1 MKRYKFTKTFTYDG
15 KRYYIRANSELE
27 LGMKYQKRLEDLKA
41 NHVIINSNMTLGDWA
56 RKCVETYKTSSSE
69 DARDRYLDFTEKYIV
84 SEIGHYKLKDVRPIM
99 CQSLINKYE
108 GMSKYTI
115 GQVYQKLNFI
125 FRKAVDNGLINSN
138 PAADI
143 SKPTGTLNKRR
154 SLTAEEQE
162 VFVKCALKHQ
172 YAIYFMLIYLCGC
185 RPSEAAKIK
194 YEDIVVSKERKYIH
208 VRGTKSAAADRYV
221 PLPDM
226 LDDLLAGSTG
236 YLITTSQNNTLSHK
250 KRLFAW
256 KSLVRDINIEM
267 GCKMYRNQLI
277 PPYPFGDDLSTY
289 SLRHTYCT
297 NLQKKGVDI
306 RTAQYLM
313 GHSDIKMTANIYT
326 HTTLDSLDD
335 SWDMI
340 NAK

>member
-1 MKRYKFTKTFTYDG
+1 MKKYKFTKTFTYDG

-56 RKCVETYKTSSSE
+56 RKCIETYKTNSSE
-69 DARDRYLDFTEKYIV
+69 DARERYLDFTEKYIV
-84 SEIGHYKLKDVRPIM
+84 NEIGHYKLKDIRPIM

-108 GMSKYTI
+108 GMSKYMI

-125 FRKAVDNGLINSN
+125 FRKAVDNGLININ

-143 SKPTGTLNKRR
+143 SKPIGTVKKRR
-154 SLTAEEQE
+154 SLTVEEQK

-185 RPSEAAKIK
+185 RPSEAAIVK
-194 YEDIVVSKERKYIH
+194 YDDIIISNDRKYIH
-208 VRGTKSAAADRYV
+208 VRGTKSEAADRYV
-221 PLPDM
+221 PLPDK
-226 LDDLLAGSTG
+226 LLTILNGSSG
-236 YLITTSQNNTLSHK
+236 YLVTTSKGNPLSKK
-250 KRLFAW
+250 KRILVW
-256 KSLVRDINIEM
+256 NSLVRDINIEM

-277 PPYPFGDDLSTY
+277 PPYPFSEDISTY

-313 GHSDIKMTANIYT
+313 GHSDIQMTANIYT
-326 HTTLDSLDD
+326 HTTLESLDSD
-335 SWDMI
+335 WDKI
-340 NAK
+340 NSK

>member
-154 SLTAEEQE
+154 SLTSEEQE
-162 VFVKCALKHQ
+162 IFVKCALKHQ
-172 YAIYFMLIYLCGC
+172 YAIYFMLIYELILNRVFFNTCVDFCNTFYQNHSNSHPLGFFGSISIITILCLIPFLPPK
-185 RPSEAAKIK
+185 PS
-194 YEDIVVSKERKYIH
+194 YISNLDF
-208 VRGTKSAAADRYV
+208 RFSYSSRYTKPRF
-221 PLPDM
+221 
-226 LDDLLAGSTG
+226 
-236 YLITTSQNNTLSHK
+236 ITTSHIGSRISWRIHIMPSTRHSLTLSSAFCFFIK
-250 KRLFAW
+250 
-256 KSLVRDINIEM
+256 
-267 GCKMYRNQLI
+267 
-277 PPYPFGDDLSTY
+277 
-289 SLRHTYCT
+289 
-297 NLQKKGVDI
+297 
-306 RTAQYLM
+306 YLM
-313 GHSDIKMTANIYT
+313 YPPSIPTIAPIIKSIIVPIAELHAVI
-326 HTTLDSLDD
+326 
-335 SWDMI
+335 I
-340 NAK
+340 I